1 MHVSFPGNLDL
12 SPEKTLPF
20 QKKIHLKPELQQL
33 TPQNDFALGNV
44 KKGCGGVRGRPDK
57 VSYGWKEDN
66 GGETIGLTNLS
77 PTLLLQLLISFEVA
91 REPWEAHFSLYFT
104 TMDKG
109 CSSPDDT
116 LVPDILLILKQNK
129 YHIT

>member
-1 MHVSFPGNLDL
+1 M
-12 SPEKTLPF
+12 
-20 QKKIHLKPELQQL
+20 
-33 TPQNDFALGNV
+33 
-44 KKGCGGVRGRPDK
+44 GGVRGRPDK

-91 REPWEAHFSLYFT
+91 REPWEAHFSLCFT

-109 CSSPDDT
+109 CSPPDDT

>member
-66 GGETIGLTNLS
+66 GGETIGLMNLS

-104 TMDKG
+104 SMDKG

>member
-12 SPEKTLPF
+12 SPEKAYLSR
-20 QKKIHLKPELQQL
+20 KKYISNLSCNSLLHKMILLLEMS
-33 TPQNDFALGNV
+33 
-44 KKGCGGVRGRPDK
+44 KKVVGGQGQARQGVLWLEG
-57 VSYGWKEDN
+57 GQW
-66 GGETIGLTNLS
+66 GETIGLTNLS

-91 REPWEAHFSLYFT
+91 RKPLEAHFSLYFT

-116 LVPDILLILKQNK
+116 FVPDILLILKQNK

>member
-1 MHVSFPGNLDL
+1 M
-12 SPEKTLPF
+12 
-20 QKKIHLKPELQQL
+20 
-33 TPQNDFALGNV
+33 
-44 KKGCGGVRGRPDK
+44 
-57 VSYGWKEDN
+57 
-66 GGETIGLTNLS
+66 NLS

-91 REPWEAHFSLYFT
+91 REPWEAHFSLCFT

-109 CSSPDDT
+109 CSPPDDT